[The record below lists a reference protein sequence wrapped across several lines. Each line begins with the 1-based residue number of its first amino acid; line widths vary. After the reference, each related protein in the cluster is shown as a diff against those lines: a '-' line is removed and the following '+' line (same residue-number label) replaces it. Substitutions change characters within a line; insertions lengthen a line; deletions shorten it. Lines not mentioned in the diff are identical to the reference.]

1 MELQGRLVQ
10 FAIRDIAFPSP
21 DAVIKM
27 LHEHDLLAG
36 RVLDVSDSGETK
48 DAFVVVKVEGLE
60 QPVVVPVA
68 HLKGLRDSS

>member
-21 DAVIKM
+21 DAVIKT

-60 QPVVVPVA
+60 QLVVVPVA
-68 HLKGLRDSS
+68 QLKGLRDLS